1 MWCLATVLFFADG
14 WERECTITL
23 KLNTA
28 MITYMRKFVKCMQKS
43 YQLSVVSYQLRVKSQ
58 ESEIQPTT
66 TAVSGQQSVGEVR
79 NLASEKSSLKLPE
92 AECCFS

>member
-43 YQLSVVSYQLRVKSQ
+43 YQLSVVSYQLRVGIRKSLLQ
-58 ESEIQPTT
+58 EAISNRQS
-66 TAVSGQQSVGEVR
+66 AVSCQD
-79 NLASEKSSLKLPE
+79 SEYVIIGPT
-92 AECCFS
+92 